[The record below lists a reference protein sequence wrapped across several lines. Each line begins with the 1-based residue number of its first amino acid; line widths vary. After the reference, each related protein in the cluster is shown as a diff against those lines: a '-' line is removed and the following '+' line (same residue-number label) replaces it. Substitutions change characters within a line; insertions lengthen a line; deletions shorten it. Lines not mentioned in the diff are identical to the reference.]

1 MALVTKGTAYL
12 FGING
17 TVSDTKVQNF
27 TDNQSF
33 NNSTA
38 VLDESGN
45 EVSRRYD
52 DVRQEISCELIIAS
66 GYSIPAVG
74 TNFTFNAVVYEITGV
89 GKVESNTEHRKV
101 TITALKSEYITY

>member
-1 MALVTKGTAYL
+1 MASVTKGTAYL
-12 FGING
+12 FGIDG
-17 TVSDTKVQNF
+17 TVANTRVQNF
-27 TDNQSF
+27 SINESF

-52 DVRQEISCELIIAS
+52 DVRQEVSCELIIAS

-74 TNFTFNAVVYEITGV
+74 TQFTFNAVGYEITGV
-89 GKVESNTEHRKV
+89 DKVESNSDHRKV
-101 TITALKSEYITY
+101 TITGLKSEYISY